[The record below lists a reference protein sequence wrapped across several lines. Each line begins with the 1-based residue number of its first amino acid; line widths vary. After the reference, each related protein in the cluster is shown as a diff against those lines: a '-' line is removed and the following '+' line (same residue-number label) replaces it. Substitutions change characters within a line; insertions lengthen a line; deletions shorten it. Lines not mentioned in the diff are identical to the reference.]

1 MPLPCS
7 PIVPIKGAQGLQRG
21 AFPIFCFWKVLSQEG
36 QMMEEL
42 LDAAGASETR
52 RPRESS
58 LPGTQPVPKAEGL
71 SGEVCLWLPPSLPK
85 RLQAKASMRPSPA
98 FISLFL
104 FLREAKESG
113 GEQPQH

>member
-1 MPLPCS
+1 
-7 PIVPIKGAQGLQRG
+7 
-21 AFPIFCFWKVLSQEG
+21 
-36 QMMEEL
+36 MMEEL

-71 SGEVCLWLPPSLPK
+71 SREVCLWLPPSLPK

-98 FISLFL
+98 FIALFL
-104 FLREAKESG
+104 FLRETKESG
-113 GEQPQH
+113 GEQPQHRAGHVEI